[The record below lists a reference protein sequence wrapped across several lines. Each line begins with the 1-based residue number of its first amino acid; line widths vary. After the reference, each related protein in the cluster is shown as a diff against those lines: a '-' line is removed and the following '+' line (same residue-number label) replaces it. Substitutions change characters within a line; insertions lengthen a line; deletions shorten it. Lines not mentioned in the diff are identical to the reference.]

1 MPDGSFDNKFTA
13 NIALWETLRPVD
25 RSYTKPITGKSYK
38 GDSPNPTY
46 IIMKLTEALGPIGAR
61 WGFNVVRETVREGV
75 PHSIIV
81 EQEQEMDTS
90 GSEPRMKSKRVRYEI
105 IREQHHQL
113 EIEFWLID
121 RESGERRSFSAFGGT
136 PMVYMAKSGKW
147 IVDEDAAK
155 KSLTDAYTKAASWL
169 GACADIFLGIFDDK
183 YTSQP
188 HNAPGM
194 DGPPQQQSRQDYGP
208 QGGGGWDAQGEH
220 LTGQTQA
227 GRDPADDFDR
237 VANQVNREHA
247 ERQQQARQPDH
258 QRQTST
264 PSGW

>member
-1 MPDGSFDNKFTA
+1 MPDGSMHNQFTS

-25 RSYTKPITGKSYK
+25 KRFTKPITGKSYK

-46 IIMKLTEALGPIGAR
+46 IIMKLTEVLGPIGGR
-61 WGFNVVRETVREGV
+61 WGFNVVRETIREGV
-75 PHSIIV
+75 PHQIPV
-81 EQEQEMDTS
+81 EIEEVMRD
-90 GSEPRMKSKRVRYEI
+90 GPPDAPPRLMSRKQRFEI

-113 EIEFWLID
+113 EIEFWLVD
-121 RESGERRSFSAFGGT
+121 KESGERRTFSAFGGT

-194 DGPPQQQSRQDYGP
+194 DGPSAQQQQPKQDGGWEWDGNPDAPLRGEQQPQQG
-208 QGGGGWDAQGEH
+208 
-220 LTGQTQA
+220 TQQNP
-227 GRDPADDFDR
+227 RT
-237 VANQVNREHA
+237 
-247 ERQQQARQPDH
+247 PDT
-258 QRQTST
+258 QRQNSA